1 MDPRSL
7 TRDFSEFLQ
16 CLNAHAVEYLV
27 VGGHAVAYHGYPR
40 ATSDLDV
47 WVAVN
52 PTNAYRLAT
61 ALRQFGFDVPMQALA
76 LWLRGLAAEGEV
88 EEARVDARGRPL
100 ELHQFGWV
108 IRFPDWHSM
117 SPADLPRRV
126 FAERVVPGGKDR
138 VRVIVDRWQGDD
150 GRH

>member
-1 MDPRSL
+1 MSRQSW
-7 TRDFSEFLQ
+7 
-16 CLNAHAVEYLV
+16 HLV
-27 VGGHAVAYHGYPR
+27 ADGSGARLEGLEDGPLR
-40 ATSDLDV
+40 AGTTDELLS
-47 WVAVN
+47 A
-52 PTNAYRLAT
+52 
-61 ALRQFGFDVPMQALA
+61 QFGFDVPMQALA